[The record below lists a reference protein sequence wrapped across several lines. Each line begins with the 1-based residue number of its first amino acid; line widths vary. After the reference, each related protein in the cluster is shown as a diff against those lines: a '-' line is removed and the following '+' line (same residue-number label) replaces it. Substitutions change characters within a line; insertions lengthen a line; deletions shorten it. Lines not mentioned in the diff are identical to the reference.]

1 MKYYIKT
8 FLFYYYAP
16 YNLFLKLNMFYF
28 RHSYRLSLFSISPIQ
43 FCISSNIPL
52 PKFQTAYQSIYE

>member
-16 YNLFLKLNMFYF
+16 CNLLLKLNMFYF
-28 RHSYRLSLFSISPIQ
+28 RPSLSLFSIFPIQ
-43 FCISSNIPL
+43 FYISSNIPL
-52 PKFQTAYQSIYE
+52 PKSQTAC